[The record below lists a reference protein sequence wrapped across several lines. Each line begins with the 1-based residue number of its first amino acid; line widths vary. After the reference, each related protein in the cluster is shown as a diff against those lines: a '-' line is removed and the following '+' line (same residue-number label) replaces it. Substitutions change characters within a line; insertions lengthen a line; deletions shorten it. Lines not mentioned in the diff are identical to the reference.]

1 MIDSEK
7 PNLSLFDKIAC
18 SIFVILAIAGMITY
32 FLDSQF
38 RTDVNSILQ
47 NYHMG
52 VCVKWAEGT
61 DWSEGTQEC
70 EKWGG
75 F

>member
-7 PNLSLFDKIAC
+7 PNLSLFDKIAGW
-18 SIFVILAIAGMITY
+18 IFVILAIAGMITY
-32 FLDSQF
+32 FVDSEF
-38 RTDVNSILQ
+38 RTDVDSILQ

-52 VCVKWAEGT
+52 VCVKYVEGT
-61 DWSEGTQEC
+61 DYQEC